1 MVLEYKDIL
10 NLLRNSIGMQNIWEK
25 YIDSNIY
32 AKDIEFE
39 DTLKIYEIL
48 GNIMALHLNN

>member
-1 MVLEYKDIL
+1 M
-10 NLLRNSIGMQNIWEK
+10 RNSIGMQNIWEK

>member
-25 YIDSNIY
+25 YIDSNMY

-48 GNIMALHLNN
+48 GNIMVLHSNN